1 MPSDRIA
8 NDVGVNIRAE
18 MGRQRMS
25 MVKLAALTG
34 KPRTTL
40 DYQINIGTVT
50 VDNLVLIAAALGVQP
65 ADLLPES
72 IEAAS

>member
-8 NDVGVNIRAE
+8 DDVGGKIRAE
-18 MGRQRMS
+18 MGRQRMT

-50 VDNLVLIAAALGVQP
+50 VNNLVRIADALQV
-65 ADLLPES
+65 DVVSLLPES